1 MIACTRSINGV
12 LAFTIK
18 VKKHGQMY
26 YLTAKDMERQD
37 IPEQENKIN
46 VTDLYVTQYF

>member
-26 YLTAKDMERQD
+26 YSTAKDMERQD
-37 IPEQENKIN
+37 IPEWENKIN
-46 VTDLYVTQYF
+46 VTDLYVT